1 MAWTLWSLGT
11 TSCSQSFARNSSPQA
26 ALRYQHVAASRP
38 GKIASAI
45 EDLIAEAGED
55 AS

>member
-1 MAWTLWSLGT
+1 MHRLGH
-11 TSCSQSFARNSSPQA
+11 SSPQA
-26 ALRYQHVAASRP
+26 ALRYQQVAASRP

-45 EDLIAEAGED
+45 EDLIAEVDED